1 VYNIKTTNRFEKDF
15 IKCSQRKLNIEALT
29 LVIELLE
36 KSGKLPTQFKPHL
49 LSGNY
54 KGFWECHIKPDWLLI
69 WHQNEQEK
77 TIELV
82 RTGTHSDLFK

>member
-1 VYNIKTTNRFEKDF
+1 MYNIKTTNQFEKDF

-77 TIELV
+77 TIGLV
-82 RTGTHSDLFK
+82 RTGTHSNLFK